1 MTNQYLEKF
10 LKRRNIK
17 FLFTGGEQSKEDI
30 EQNRKNVLNELNSI
44 IPGTEPIPRNIPN
57 EEIKDD
63 YTEITPERTSSIQ
76 SLKNVAS
83 SIGNTG
89 KKVASVVGNTAVET
103 ANLVTS
109 GVVSGTR
116 IGSRIL
122 RAPVK
127 HLLID
132 PLTKTSPENNLA
144 IKFTQAIQSAL
155 KIVST
160 DKKYLENE
168 YARLAKL
175 VIKNPID
182 MNIGGGIL
190 LFGPDFQI
198 QSFTHIF
205 KKDGS
210 LFSFENTIGSPSE
223 NDERMKNG
231 LDKGGEPF
239 DPATLAGS
247 IKNNIMKTI

>member
-44 IPGTEPIPRNIPN
+44 IPGTDPIPRNIPN

-89 KKVASVVGNTAVET
+89 KKVAVET

-223 NDERMKNG
+223 NDENLKNG

-239 DPATLAGS
+239 DPATMVES